1 MPTLD
6 SRAARRLPARLYL
19 QLHARLILPLL
30 IVLAACLGSTA
41 HAQAWPSKPVRLI
54 VPYAAGTAPDVIA
67 RLMADRLGTMWG
79 QSVFVDNRP
88 GAGGIPGMSALARA
102 GGDSHV
108 LGLVPAAV
116 LTLTPHLYKN
126 PQFNIDTDLTP
137 IAAVATGPML
147 VVVSSS
153 SNINSLAD
161 LIQAAKAQPGQVNFA
176 IPQTNSVPH
185 LTGEMLARAT
195 GTRVAVIP
203 YNGSPAATSAVLAGE
218 VMFTMDG
225 LPALTQYVKAGRLRP
240 LAVTSRERLPG
251 FESVPTVA
259 ESLKGFES
267 VGWFAVYAPSGVP
280 ASVVEQVNRD
290 VNKMLAMPD
299 FVARLADYGVYP
311 RPGSPRA
318 LADYVQE
325 QRAIWKKTV
334 NDMNLQPQ

>member
-1 MPTLD
+1 
-6 SRAARRLPARLYL
+6 
-19 QLHARLILPLL
+19 
-30 IVLAACLGSTA
+30 
-41 HAQAWPSKPVRLI
+41 VRLI

-67 RLMADRLGTMWG
+67 RLLAERLGAAWG

-137 IAAVATGPML
+137 IAAVATGPMM
-147 VVVSSS
+147 VVVASN
-153 SNINSLAD
+153 SNIHTLAD
-161 LIQAAKAQPGQVNFA
+161 LVKEARVQSGKINFA
-176 IPQTNSVPH
+176 VPQSNSVPH
-185 LTGEMLARAT
+185 LTGEMLARASD
-195 GTRVAVIP
+195 TRITVIP

-218 VMFTMDG
+218 VAYTMDG

-251 FESVPTVA
+251 FEVVPTVA
-259 ESLKGFES
+259 ETFKGFEA

-280 ASVVEQVNRD
+280 AAVVEQVNRD
-290 VNKMLAMPD
+290 VNKVIQMPD
-299 FVARLADYGVYP
+299 LVARFADFGVYP
-311 RPGSPRA
+311 RPGSPKA

-325 QRAIWKKTV
+325 QRAIWKKVVT
-334 NDMNLQPQ
+334 DLNLQPQ